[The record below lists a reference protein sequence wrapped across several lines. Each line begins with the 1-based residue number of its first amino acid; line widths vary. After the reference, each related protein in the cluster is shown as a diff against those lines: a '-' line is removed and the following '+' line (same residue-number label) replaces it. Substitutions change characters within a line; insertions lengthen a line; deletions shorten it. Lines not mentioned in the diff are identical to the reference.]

1 MNMTYVGD
9 CDKQREVSGE
19 LQKGRN
25 ETKQCRSCHRT
36 GTHKLFL
43 WKGVCYKCREE
54 LI

>member
-36 GTHKLFL
+36 GTHKLFC
-43 WKGVCYKCREE
+43 GRASATNVGRN
-54 LI
+54 